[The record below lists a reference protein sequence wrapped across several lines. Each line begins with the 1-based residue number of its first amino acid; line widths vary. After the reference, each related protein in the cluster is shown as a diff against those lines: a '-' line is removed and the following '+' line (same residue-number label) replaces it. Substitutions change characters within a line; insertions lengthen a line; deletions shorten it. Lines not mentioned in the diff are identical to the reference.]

1 MLYGKSP
8 CVKLKNLQF
17 KHPVISAVFLN
28 FLIMFLKLKEQV
40 FSDLLFLILWEIS
53 SILWFCSCCRWFQCG
68 LCFVLLPCVLPSCY
82 RPKPL
87 CSRFRWQYY
96 GTNMVSSQVGFLKK
110 VLILPGFSVTFV
122 TKRDTAELLRVFSRD
137 ISVNFLSF
145 VK

>member
-1 MLYGKSP
+1 MLYGKSL
-8 CVKLKNLQF
+8 CVKFKNLQF

-28 FLIMFLKLKEQV
+28 FFIMFLKLKEQV
-40 FSDLLFLILWEIS
+40 FSDLLFLIFWEIS

-68 LCFVLLPCVLPSCY
+68 LCFVLLTCVLPSCY
-82 RPKPL
+82 RPKLL
-87 CSRFRWQYY
+87 CSRFHWQYY

-122 TKRDTAELLRVFSRD
+122 MKRDTAEPLRVFSRD

-145 VK
+145 TK